1 MKNLEARKIG
11 PVIAFEGERLAKQV
25 SEGIGR
31 ATKTVGHSLD
41 EAVEHMCEGIK
52 GKVLEYTRKD
62 PFNALLIALGTGI
75 LLGWLTKEGEPLK
88 QASKAQTYLAGAD
101 RQAVSWVKGFQGGLS
116 C

>member
-41 EAVEHMCEGIK
+41 EAVEHMWEGIK
-52 GKVLEYTRKD
+52 GRVLEYTQQR
-62 PFNALLIALGTGI
+62 PF
-75 LLGWLTKEGEPLK
+75 
-88 QASKAQTYLAGAD
+88 
-101 RQAVSWVKGFQGGLS
+101 
-116 C
+116 